1 MSLRAYARFWPVA
14 VLLFAGHSARAEFNP
29 QGRSKKPKPVA
40 QPAPKAAPVRAK
52 PAAGPPGQ
60 AAAPASSASPTETSK
75 RDAKGPSSEALIQRY
90 TGIVLAQPGADF
102 PLQRLLELYRERDG
116 KLDGL
121 IADLGR
127 RAEATG
133 TARYAA
139 LVAIA
144 GLEKLEGRTE
154 RAQAAYERAIGEDA
168 KNPIAV
174 VALAR
179 MLNERGD
186 KPAARARFEQ
196 ALPALKDDAD
206 REQVLRTLLGLCL
219 DLKDYDAGKH
229 YHAEL
234 VKRAGGSFFVR
245 AELGRELLARGAYER
260 AAAEYKTVVQA
271 ATGDNRVLAPAL
283 RDYGKALEKLGKR
296 EEALTQYRRA
306 LSLAGESGV
315 RREIVAAIV
324 DSYRQRDRLAEL
336 IVELEKRSS
345 ASAEDL
351 RTLGALYEETGQ
363 VEKALASYRR
373 SLAADSKDLA
383 TRLKVVHLLEVRG
396 DLDQAIAEYDALIK
410 AAPRNPDF
418 VFQLAEAL
426 ISRGDRKKALAR
438 LQELEARSQSDE
450 ETLAALVDF
459 YERVDEKERAL
470 SLLQRLAGS
479 SAADPEHLVELG
491 TRYWQ
496 EGDKKKALSTWQRI
510 KAVVP
515 DRSRALQILGELYLE
530 HDMPKEALAA
540 LAEAAKLSP
549 KQPRYRKAYALALER
564 TSAAS
569 GTREGKAAQFEEARK
584 IWEELIREA
593 PSDPTLS
600 REARQHIITLYS
612 LDGQLGQRVP
622 GLERRLAQ
630 TPPDLEAG
638 RLLAEAHL
646 RLRRYPEAERVLE
659 RVISAA
665 PGDVESLSSLER
677 VLVLEHKLRAAI
689 NVLEKLAAG
698 DPKRARE
705 YFQRMAS
712 YAAELYQDDEA
723 VRYAARAV
731 ELSPDDADGHK
742 KLGEMYRK
750 RQDVAKSISEFR
762 QAISK
767 NERLF
772 PVYLELAELLLGQ
785 GETDDADM
793 LLRRVIRASPDEEL
807 VSQAARLSMQ
817 VNLGRG
823 TLESLERDLLPLALN
838 SPERPVYRQ
847 LLLEVYGALAY
858 PLLERERSARPQ
870 DVEAARIALDRLGE
884 RAVKPL
890 LDALGDARE
899 AEQEVAITLLSHVQN
914 KSAGATLFSYA
925 TGSADS
931 ELRTRAM
938 LAVGMLRDPA
948 LVPRFETL
956 LVTSGRVTAGES
968 DPVLLAAVWSVA
980 RMRSPRAARLLT
992 QLASSDSAEV
1002 SALGLVGLAVLGSH
1016 AGTAQ
1021 ASKLLRKAEA
1031 GPLARAAA
1039 AFTLAEA
1046 GQTGHENVLTEL
1058 AEASDPSLAAM
1069 AVLSLSRLNSAS
1081 APRAIADALSSP
1093 DPLISSAGGD
1103 AALVWASASY
1113 RKPKELLPAPEGVLD
1128 VRRLI
1133 DELRPSGY
1141 SGSARVAAL
1150 EKLSAPISRA
1160 FSRAASVSPER
1171 ARSVAALLVV
1181 DPGQLPFAP
1190 LTANAEFT
1198 PAEHARLEALARE
1211 LGAALLPTFTTLAH
1225 HPSPDVRLFALRFL
1239 GRRPE
1244 PGAKAAVAAAL
1255 KDELGAVRRAALA
1268 TLDVSDP
1275 QSASAVIALLE
1286 VEPDWALRAL
1296 AAETLGRVAAGSANT
1311 RVVAAL
1317 SQRAS
1322 KDGFALV
1329 REAALEALVLVDPA
1343 SAKRVLSL
1351 SHDSDP
1357 EPRVKARAQALLQ
1370 RL

>member
-1 MSLRAYARFWPVA
+1 M
-14 VLLFAGHSARAEFNP
+14 
-29 QGRSKKPKPVA
+29 
-40 QPAPKAAPVRAK
+40 
-52 PAAGPPGQ
+52 
-60 AAAPASSASPTETSK
+60 
-75 RDAKGPSSEALIQRY
+75 IQRY

-116 KLDGL
+116 KPDRLL
-121 IADLGR
+121 ADLGR
-127 RAEATG
+127 LAEGGGAT
-133 TARYAA
+133 RYAA
-139 LVAIA
+139 LIAIA
-144 GLEKLEGRTE
+144 GVEKLEGRPE
-154 RAQAAYERAIGEDA
+154 RAQSAYERAIGEDG

-219 DLKDYDAGKH
+219 DLKDYDSAKR
-229 YHAEL
+229 YHVEL
-234 VKRAGGSFFVR
+234 VKRANGSFLVR
-245 AELGRELLARGAYER
+245 AEFGRELVARGAYER

-296 EEALTQYRRA
+296 EEALSQYRRA

-324 DSYRQRDRLAEL
+324 DSYRQRDRLPEL
-336 IVELEKRSS
+336 ITELEKRAS

-363 VEKALASYRR
+363 VEKALVSYRR
-373 SLAADSKDLA
+373 ALSADSKDLA

-396 DLDQAIAEYDALIK
+396 DLEQAIAEYDALIK

-438 LQELEARSQSDE
+438 LSELEARSQSDE

-470 SLLQRLAGS
+470 ALLQRLASS
-479 SAADPEHLVELG
+479 SAADPEHLIELG

-496 EGDKKKALSTWQRI
+496 EGDKKKALATWLRI

-515 DRSRALQILGELYLE
+515 DRARALSILGDLYLE

-540 LAEAAKLSP
+540 LSEAAKLSP

-564 TSAAS
+564 SSAAS
-569 GTREGKAAQFEEARK
+569 GTREGKTAQFEEARK
-584 IWEELIREA
+584 IWEDLIREVQGDA
-593 PSDPTLS
+593 TLA

-612 LDGQLGQRVP
+612 LEGQLGQRVP
-622 GLERRLAQ
+622 ALERRLAQ
-630 TPPDLEAG
+630 KPPDLEAG

-659 RVISAA
+659 RVIAGA
-665 PGDVESLSSLER
+665 PGDVESLNALER

-689 NVLEKLAAG
+689 DVLGKLAEN

-731 ELSPDDADGHK
+731 ELSPDDAEGHK

-772 PVYLELAELLLGQ
+772 SVYLELAELLLGQ
-785 GETDDADM
+785 GEADDADM

-807 VSQAARLSMQ
+807 ISQAARLSMQ

-823 TLESLERDLLPLALN
+823 SLESLERDLLPLALN
-838 SPERPVYRQ
+838 SPERPIYRQ

-858 PLLERERSARPQ
+858 PLLEREKSDRPK
-870 DVEAARIALDRLGE
+870 DAEAARAALDRLGE

-890 LDALGDARE
+890 LDALGDSRE

-914 KSAGATLFSYA
+914 KSAGPTLFSYA
-925 TGSADS
+925 TGSGDS

-938 LAVGMLRDPA
+938 MAVGMLRDPA
-948 LVPRFETL
+948 LVPRFDSL
-956 LVTSGRVTAGES
+956 LVSSGRVTAGES

-980 RMRSPRAARLLT
+980 RMRSPRAERLLT
-992 QLASSDSAEV
+992 ALAGSDSAEV
-1002 SALGLVGLAVLGSH
+1002 SALGLIGLSAFGSH
-1016 AGTAQ
+1016 AGIAQ
-1021 ASKLLRKAEA
+1021 ATKLLRQPEA
-1031 GPLARAAA
+1031 GPLPRAAA
-1039 AFTLAEA
+1039 AFAIAEA
-1046 GQTGHENVLTEL
+1046 GQKTQENVLTEL
-1058 AEASDPSLAAM
+1058 VEASDPSLAAM
-1069 AVLSLSRLNSAS
+1069 AVLSLSRLGSAS

-1093 DPLISSAGGD
+1093 DPLISRAGGD
-1103 AALVWASASY
+1103 AALVWASGSY
-1113 RKPKELLPAPEGVLD
+1113 HKPKEPLPAPEGTLD

-1133 DELRPSGY
+1133 DGLRPSGY
-1141 SGSARVAAL
+1141 SGSERVAAL
-1150 EKLSAPISRA
+1150 EKLSGPLSLA
-1160 FSRAASVSPER
+1160 FARAASVSPER
-1171 ARSVAALLVV
+1171 ARSVAVLLVV
-1181 DPGQLPFAP
+1181 EPGQLPFAV

-1198 PAEHARLEALARE
+1198 ASERARLEALSRE
-1211 LGAALLPTFTTLAH
+1211 LGATLVPTFAALAR
-1225 HPSPDVRLFALRFL
+1225 HPSPDVRLSALRFL
-1239 GRRPE
+1239 GQRAE
-1244 PGAKAAVAAAL
+1244 PAAKAAVAAAL
-1255 KDELGAVRRAALA
+1255 KDDLSAVRRAALTA
-1268 TLDVSDP
+1268 LVASDP
-1275 QSASAVIALLE
+1275 QSAAAVIALLE

-1296 AAETLGRVAAGSANT
+1296 AASTLGRAAAGSPSAA
-1311 RVVAAL
+1311 VVTAL

-1322 KDGFALV
+1322 KDTFALV

-1343 SAKRVLSL
+1343 AAKRVLEV

-1370 RL
+1370 QL